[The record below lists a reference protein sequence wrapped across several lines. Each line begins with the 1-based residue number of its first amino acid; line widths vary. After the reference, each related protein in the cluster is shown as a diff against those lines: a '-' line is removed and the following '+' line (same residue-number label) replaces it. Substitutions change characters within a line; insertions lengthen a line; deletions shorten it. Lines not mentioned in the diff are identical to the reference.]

1 MSKLQK
7 ASKMGVAALIMTL
20 ANTQVSVAGV
30 DGGYF
35 SGKKQ
40 DCEIWRDVA
49 PYNWAN
55 TTRGNQSMIFYCNR
69 GGYTVTTV
77 ELKIKRISDNTVVFR
92 EKRKQNLTSGYG
104 HGFYPDLS
112 ANINEEY
119 KMELDYTFVKLKHG
133 KPVWDNKKTKTCKRT
148 FTPTNA
154 NSTRGEIFWSIK
166 SAGTA
171 YHNNGCQG
179 VRFDI
184 H

>member
-1 MSKLQK
+1 MQKIKALVQGISAVLLLGAGLQT
-7 ASKMGVAALIMTL
+7 SSAAT
-20 ANTQVSVAGV
+20 

-40 DCEIWRDVA
+40 DCEIWREVA
-49 PYNWAN
+49 PHNWAN

-69 GGYTVTTV
+69 GGYTVAAV
-77 ELKIKRISDNTVVFR
+77 KLKITRLSDNTVVFNER
-92 EKRKQNLTSGYG
+92 RKQNLTAGYG

-112 ANINEEY
+112 ANIGEEY
-119 KMELDYTFVKLKHG
+119 KMELDYTFVKLKQG
-133 KPVWDNKKTKTCKRT
+133 KPVWNNKKTRTCTRK

-154 NSTRGEIFWSIK
+154 NSTRGEVFWSIK

-171 YHNNGCQG
+171 YNNNGCQG